1 MHSDSLRLT
10 QAHSSSYSVTG
21 TQKRDLRRR
30 HTDEIQ
36 EFHNKNILFL
46 LFLSFSNL
54 HLMSS
59 FFGHSVVL
67 ELETLE
73 NKDL

>member
-10 QAHSSSYSVTG
+10 QAHSSSYSVTV

>member
-1 MHSDSLRLT
+1 MTRAIEGVQCFSSTQSLF
-10 QAHSSSYSVTG
+10 